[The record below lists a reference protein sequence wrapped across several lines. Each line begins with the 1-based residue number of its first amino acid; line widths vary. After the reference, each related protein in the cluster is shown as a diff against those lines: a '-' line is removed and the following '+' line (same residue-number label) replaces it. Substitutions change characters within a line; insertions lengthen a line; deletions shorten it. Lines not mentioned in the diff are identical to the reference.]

1 MFRKINPNKRY
12 RFLTRRECLRKWGT
26 PIPPSWNE
34 LMTCFLGQEVPQS
47 LVAKLSCEE
56 ESSVRQPNFCRGGS
70 ISTPWTFCPNEIVLL
85 KDQDSY

>member
-1 MFRKINPNKRY
+1 
-12 RFLTRRECLRKWGT
+12 
-26 PIPPSWNE
+26 
-34 LMTCFLGQEVPQS
+34 MTCFLGQEVPQS